1 MEVVL
6 KFKIFSL
13 MLLLFIACSA
23 TTLTTKAD
31 NQTVTVNKTVKVN
44 KTKKV
49 YKALKIKKSSMKNF
63 AITSSKPKV
72 ASVSSTGVVKGL
84 KKGTT
89 TIKLVSKPTGT
100 TYANIKVKV
109 KNRYTKKQLRLMSS
123 IIYSE
128 ANGECFAG
136 KKAVGIV
143 IMNRVASGS
152 FPNSLDG
159 VIYQPYQFGPVRNG
173 SLNRSLSLYDSG
185 KMNKD
190 CIAAAK
196 ATLNGDKTVNYGN
209 RTINMTGYL
218 FFSGYVSGA
227 RLTIQNHMFK

>member
-1 MEVVL
+1 M

-23 TTLTTKAD
+23 TTITTKAD

-72 ASVSSTGVVKGL
+72 AAVSSTGVVKGL

-89 TIKLVSKPTGT
+89 TIKLVSKSTGT
-100 TYANIKVKV
+100 TNANIKVKV

-143 IMNRVASGS
+143 IMNRVASGR
-152 FPNSLDG
+152 FPNS
-159 VIYQPYQFGPVRNG
+159 
-173 SLNRSLSLYDSG
+173 
-185 KMNKD
+185 
-190 CIAAAK
+190 
-196 ATLNGDKTVNYGN
+196 
-209 RTINMTGYL
+209 
-218 FFSGYVSGA
+218 
-227 RLTIQNHMFK
+227 

>member
-1 MEVVL
+1 M
-6 KFKIFSL
+6 KIKIFSF
-13 MLLLFIACSA
+13 MLLLFICTAG
-23 TTLTTKAD
+23 TFTIKAD
-31 NQTVTVNKTVKVN
+31 NQPITTNKSIKVN
-44 KTKKV
+44 KSTKLYKV
-49 YKALKIKKSSMKNF
+49 LKVKKSTMKNYT
-63 AITSSKPKV
+63 ITSSKPKV

-84 KKGTT
+84 KKGSS
-89 TIKLVSKPTGT
+89 TIRLTSKSTGAV
-100 TYANIKVKV
+100 YANIKIKV
-109 KNRYTKKQLRLMSS
+109 KNRYNKSELKLMSS

-143 IMNRVASGS
+143 IMNRIKSKS
-152 FPNSLDG
+152 FPSSLSG

-190 CIAAAK
+190 CISAAK
-196 ATLNGDKTVNYGN
+196 LTLNGDKNVKYGN

-227 RLTIQNHMFK
+227 RLTIQNHQFK